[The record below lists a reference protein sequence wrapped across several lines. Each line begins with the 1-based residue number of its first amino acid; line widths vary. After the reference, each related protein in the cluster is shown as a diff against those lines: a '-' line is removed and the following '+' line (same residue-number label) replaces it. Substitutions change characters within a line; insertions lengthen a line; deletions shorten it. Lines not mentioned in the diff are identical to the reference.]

1 MSETDKNNQNKI
13 IKYEENA
20 RQETEKNMNPTEDQ
34 KNEEIANNAI
44 NVKYGEI
51 PYRWFFLVSYCLI
64 NFVNQLQ
71 WVCFSAILTDFSNH
85 YNKPQWQINM
95 FSLIYMI
102 TYPILCIPEAWMLDK
117 FSIRISLK
125 LAAACN
131 IIGAGLKLLIN
142 KDKSLAS
149 CYIGQLFSASVLF
162 PSQAFP

>member
-20 RQETEKNMNPTEDQ
+20 RHETEKNMNPTEDQ

-71 WVCFSAILTDFSNH
+71 WVCF
-85 YNKPQWQINM
+85 PQ
-95 FSLIYMI
+95 Y
-102 TYPILCIPEAWMLDK
+102 
-117 FSIRISLK
+117 
-125 LAAACN
+125 
-131 IIGAGLKLLIN
+131 
-142 KDKSLAS
+142 
-149 CYIGQLFSASVLF
+149 
-162 PSQAFP
+162 